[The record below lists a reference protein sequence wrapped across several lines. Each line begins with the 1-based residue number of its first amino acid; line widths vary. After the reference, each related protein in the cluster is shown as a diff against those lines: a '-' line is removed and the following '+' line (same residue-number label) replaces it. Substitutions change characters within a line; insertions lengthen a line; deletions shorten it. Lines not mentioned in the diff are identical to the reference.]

1 MPLDILKELLSD
13 QFDVDP
19 GEITWATNVYED
31 LGADSLDMVELAM
44 ACEEEFD
51 LEIPDCRETWA
62 LSTVADIIQYIEAH
76 KN

>member
-1 MPLDILKELLSD
+1 MPLEILKELLSD
-13 QFDVDP
+13 LFEVDP
-19 GEITWATNVYED
+19 DEITWATNVYED

-51 LEIPDCRETWA
+51 LEIPDSAETWA
-62 LSTVADIIQYIEAH
+62 LATVADMIQYIEAH